1 MCFEIM
7 LSALTEDDRSF
18 VEKLYL
24 EYGDYMYSVAYGVL
38 KHRQDAEDAVNDA
51 MCKIIK
57 YLSKFEES
65 ANETV
70 CNMVVICIRSI
81 VRNKA
86 IDKYNKNKRLAKHE
100 IDCYYKDEETD
111 DFVMPD
117 FKDEDFVLEDTVI
130 RREECEAVR
139 KALLEL
145 TEDMQNA
152 VNLVYMCG
160 YSCVEAADF
169 LGISD
174 VAVRARLFK
183 ARKKLKVILDK
194 ELHFDGEKR

>member
-24 EYGDYMYSVAYGVL
+24 NYGDYMYSVAYGVL

-51 MCKIIK
+51 MCKIMK
-57 YLSKFEES
+57 YLSKFEKT
-65 ANETV
+65 ADETV
-70 CNMVVICIRSI
+70 CNMVVICIKSI

-86 IDKYNKNKRLAKHE
+86 IDKYNQKKKLSKYE
-100 IDCYYKDEETD
+100 TDCRYKDEASDE
-111 DFVMPD
+111 FVLPD
-117 FKDEDFVLEDTVI
+117 FEDEAFALEDMVI
-130 RREECEAVR
+130 RKEECEIVR
-139 KALLEL
+139 NALLTL

-152 VNLVYMCG
+152 INLVYMCG

-174 VAVRARLFK
+174 AAVRARLFK
-183 ARKKLKVILDK
+183 ARRKLKTILDK
-194 ELHFDGEKR
+194 ELNGKC

>member
-24 EYGDYMYSVAYGVL
+24 NYGDYMYSVAYGVL

-51 MCKIIK
+51 MCKIMK
-57 YLSKFEES
+57 YLSKFEQT
-65 ANETV
+65 ADETV
-70 CNMVVICIRSI
+70 CNMVVICIKSI

-86 IDKYNKNKRLAKHE
+86 IDKYNKKKRLAEHE
-100 IDCYYKDEETD
+100 VDCRYKDEASDE
-111 DFVMPD
+111 FVLPD
-117 FKDEDFVLEDTVI
+117 FEDEAFALEDMVI
-130 RREECEAVR
+130 RKEECKIVR
-139 KALLEL
+139 NALLTL

-152 VNLVYMCG
+152 INLVYMCG

-174 VAVRARLFK
+174 AAVRARLFK
-183 ARKKLKVILDK
+183 ARRKLKTILDK
-194 ELHFDGEKR
+194 ELNGKC

>member
-24 EYGDYMYSVAYGVL
+24 NYGDYMYSVAYGVL

-51 MCKIIK
+51 MCKIMK
-57 YLSKFEES
+57 YLSKFEKT
-65 ANETV
+65 ADETV
-70 CNMVVICIRSI
+70 CNMVVICIKSI

-86 IDKYNKNKRLAKHE
+86 IDKYNQKKKLSKYER
-100 IDCYYKDEETD
+100 DCRYKDEASDE
-111 DFVMPD
+111 FVLPD
-117 FKDEDFVLEDTVI
+117 FEDEAFALEDMVI
-130 RREECEAVR
+130 RKEECEIVR
-139 KALLEL
+139 NALLTL

-152 VNLVYMCG
+152 INLVYMCG

-174 VAVRARLFK
+174 AAVRARLFK
-183 ARKKLKVILDK
+183 ARRKLKTILDK
-194 ELHFDGEKR
+194 ELNGKC

>member
-1 MCFEIM
+1 MCFAIM

-24 EYGDYMYSVAYGVL
+24 KYGDYMYSVAYGVL

-51 MCKIIK
+51 MCKIMK
-57 YLSKFEES
+57 YLSKFEKT
-65 ANETV
+65 ADETV
-70 CNMVVICIRSI
+70 CNMVVICIKSI

-86 IDKYNKNKRLAKHE
+86 IDKYNQKKKLSKYE
-100 IDCYYKDEETD
+100 IDCRYKDEASDE
-111 DFVMPD
+111 FVLPD
-117 FKDEDFVLEDTVI
+117 FEDEAFALEDMVI
-130 RREECEAVR
+130 RKEECEIVR
-139 KALLEL
+139 NALLTL

-152 VNLVYMCG
+152 INLVYMCG

-174 VAVRARLFK
+174 AAVRARLFK
-183 ARKKLKVILDK
+183 ARRKLKTILDK
-194 ELHFDGEKR
+194 ELNGKC

>member
-24 EYGDYMYSVAYGVL
+24 KYGDYMYSVAYGVL

-51 MCKIIK
+51 MCKIMK
-57 YLSKFEES
+57 YLSKFEKT
-65 ANETV
+65 ADETV
-70 CNMVVICIRSI
+70 CNMVVICIKSI

-86 IDKYNKNKRLAKHE
+86 IDKYNQKKKLSKYE
-100 IDCYYKDEETD
+100 IDCRYKDEASDE
-111 DFVMPD
+111 FVLPD
-117 FKDEDFVLEDTVI
+117 FEDEAFALEDMVI
-130 RREECEAVR
+130 RKEECEIVR
-139 KALLEL
+139 NALLTL

-152 VNLVYMCG
+152 INLVYMCG

-174 VAVRARLFK
+174 AAVRARLFK
-183 ARKKLKVILDK
+183 ARRKLKTILDK
-194 ELHFDGEKR
+194 ELNGKC